1 MPKKGKRYE
10 QAAKLVDGSKF
21 YPLEEAVGLVK
32 QVSFS
37 KFDGT
42 VEAHIRLGIDPR
54 QADQQVRSTVTL
66 PAGTGRSVRVLAF
79 AQGEKVTEAEEAGAD
94 YVGGAEYAK
103 QIQDGW
109 LDFDAVIATPDMMGQ
124 VGRLGRI
131 LGPRGLMPSPR
142 TGTVTFDLGPAI
154 REIKAGR
161 VEFRA
166 DRTGLLHVPVGK
178 VSFTEDALL
187 TNLTALMANVNAA
200 RPSGSKGQFVRS
212 ITLAPTMGPGV
223 RVDVAAAVASAT
235 SAE

>member
-1 MPKKGKRYE
+1 MPKKGKKYE
-10 QAAKLVDGSKF
+10 QAAKLVDASKL

-37 KFDGT
+37 TFDGT

-79 AQGEKVTEAEEAGAD
+79 AQGEKVAEAEEAGAD

-142 TGTVTFDLGPAI
+142 TGTVTFDLGAAI

-178 VSFTEDALL
+178 VSFSEDDLL
-187 TNLTALMANVNAA
+187 TNLTALMANVNGA
-200 RPSGSKGQFVRS
+200 RPSGAKGQFVRS

-223 RVDVAAAVASAT
+223 QVDVGAAMELAT
-235 SAE
+235 TAE

>member
-1 MPKKGKRYE
+1 MPKKGKKYE
-10 QAAKLVDGSKF
+10 QAAKLVDASKL

-37 KFDGT
+37 TFDGT

-79 AQGEKVTEAEEAGAD
+79 AQGEKVAEAEEAGAD

-178 VSFTEDALL
+178 VSFSEDDLL
-187 TNLTALMANVNAA
+187 TNLMALMANVNAA

-223 RVDVAAAVASAT
+223 QVDVGAAIELAT
-235 SAE
+235 TAE

>member
-1 MPKKGKRYE
+1 MPKNGKKYE

-32 QVSFS
+32 KVSFS

-54 QADQQVRSTVTL
+54 QSDQQVRSTVTL

-79 AQGEKVTEAEEAGAD
+79 AQGEKVAEAAGAD

-109 LDFDAVIATPDMMGQ
+109 LEFDAVVATPDMMGQ

-142 TGTVTFDLGPAI
+142 TGTVTFDLAPAI
-154 REIKAGR
+154 REIKGGR

-178 VSFTEDALL
+178 VSFTEDDLVS
-187 TNLTALMANVNAA
+187 NLTALMANVNAA
-200 RPSGSKGQFVRS
+200 RPSGAKGQFVRS

-223 RVDVAAAVASAT
+223 HVDVGAAIELAT
-235 SAE
+235 TAE

>member
-1 MPKKGKRYE
+1 MPKKGKKYE
-10 QAAKLVDGSKF
+10 QVAKLVDGSKL

-37 KFDGT
+37 TFDGT

-79 AQGEKVTEAEEAGAD
+79 AQGEKVAEAEAAGAE

-178 VSFTEDALL
+178 VSFSDDALL
-187 TNLTALMANVNAA
+187 TNLTALMANVNSA
-200 RPSGSKGQFVRS
+200 RPSGAKGQFVRS

-223 RVDVAAAVASAT
+223 PVDVGAAMESAT
-235 SAE
+235 TAE

>member
-10 QAAKLVDGSKF
+10 QVAKLVDSSKF

-42 VEAHIRLGIDPR
+42 VEAHIHLGIDPR

-66 PAGTGRSVRVLAF
+66 PAGTGRSVRVLTF
-79 AQGEKVTEAEEAGAD
+79 AQGEKVAEAEEAGAD

-109 LDFDAVIATPDMMGQ
+109 LEFDAVIATPDMMGQ

-154 REIKAGR
+154 REIKGGR

-178 VSFTEDALL
+178 VSFSADALL

-200 RPSGSKGQFVRS
+200 RPSGAKGQFVRS

-223 RVDVAAAVASAT
+223 HVDVGAAIELAT
-235 SAE
+235 TAE